1 MKRHYD
7 EAVEGI
13 LSQLL
18 HRSRGSGWSF
28 FGYRRKQRFIS
39 TMETLTCF
47 APGMLLY
54 GASRSESPD
63 KQRVVQSAR
72 SVLFTCHM
80 MMNATKSG
88 LPPESCVIS
97 DIEGMTIPFQ
107 SKHYGLRPEIAESFF
122 YLKETL
128 GDPIAQ

>member
-7 EAVEGI
+7 VAVEGI

-18 HRSRGSGWSF
+18 HRSRSSGWSF

-72 SVLFTCHM
+72 SVSYDDERHQVRT
-80 MMNATKSG
+80 AAG
-88 LPPESCVIS
+88 E
-97 DIEGMTIPFQ
+97 
-107 SKHYGLRPEIAESFF
+107 LRDQR
-122 YLKETL
+122 Y
-128 GDPIAQ
+128 